1 MKGSVLVNVQQ
12 KASLLVGGFEK
23 YKKFAKSREH
33 MKKYLNLK
41 GDGAEDDEKCD
52 LKGLTE
58 GPVPFFHSKP
68 TDYWLLGRRILDSS
82 RRVEI
87 VPLDPL

>member
-1 MKGSVLVNVQQ
+1 MKGSVLVNVQE

-41 GDGAEDDEKCD
+41 ARVLKMMKNVD

-87 VPLDPL
+87 VLLGLM